1 MDLSVGQIAE
11 RCGVNVSAI
20 HFYERKGLIHSS
32 RSIGNQRRFGREA
45 IRRVSIIKVA
55 QQLGISLEEVAEVFE
70 PLPKFGAP
78 SKADWQIVA
87 EQWQQRLQ
95 QRIAKLQRLKDSL
108 TGCIGCGCLSM
119 TACPLYNAND
129 KLAEQGPGPVILE
142 RS

>member
-1 MDLSVGQIAE
+1 MELSVGQIAE

-32 RSIGNQRRFGREA
+32 RSTGNQRRFGREA

-78 SKADWQIVA
+78 SKADWQSVA

-119 TACPLYNAND
+119 TACPLYNADD

>member
-1 MDLSVGQIAE
+1 MKLKLLVRHQRIE
-11 RCGVNVSAI
+11 VTV
-20 HFYERKGLIHSS
+20 K
-32 RSIGNQRRFGREA
+32 RRFGREA

-70 PLPKFGAP
+70 SLPKFGAP
-78 SKADWQIVA
+78 SKADWQSVA

-119 TACPLYNAND
+119 TACPLYNADD

>member
-32 RSIGNQRRFGREA
+32 RSTGNQRRFGREA

-78 SKADWQIVA
+78 SKADWQSVA

-119 TACPLYNAND
+119 TACPLYNADD
-129 KLAEQGPGPVILE
+129 KLAEQGPGPVILNKD
-142 RS
+142 

>member
-32 RSIGNQRRFGREA
+32 RSTGNQRRFGREA

-78 SKADWQIVA
+78 SKADWQSVA

-119 TACPLYNAND
+119 TACPLYNADD
-129 KLAEQGPGPVILE
+129 KLAQQGPGPVILE

>member
-1 MDLSVGQIAE
+1 MELSVGQIAE

-32 RSIGNQRRFGREA
+32 RSAGNQRRFGRDA
-45 IRRVSIIKVA
+45 IRRVSLIKVA
-55 QQLGISLEEVAEVFE
+55 QQLGISLDEVADVFA

-78 SKADWQIVA
+78 SPADWQNVA
-87 EQWQQRLQ
+87 AQWQNRLQ
-95 QRIAKLQRLKDSL
+95 QRIDKLERLKNSL

-119 TACPLYNAND
+119 SKCPLYNAND